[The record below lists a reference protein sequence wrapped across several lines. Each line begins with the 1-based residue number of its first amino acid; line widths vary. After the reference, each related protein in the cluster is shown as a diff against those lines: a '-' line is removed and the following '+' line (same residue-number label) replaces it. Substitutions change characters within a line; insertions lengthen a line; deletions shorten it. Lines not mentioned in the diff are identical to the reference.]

1 MASNVTRL
9 PANSTDDV
17 RSLALIKRT
26 VAADCNDAEF
36 ELFIHSARH
45 LGLDPLRRQIY
56 ALVYN
61 KNDAAKRKMSTI
73 TAIDGF
79 RVIAERT
86 GDYRPD
92 EEEPTITYDEARKS
106 ETNPLGIEKATVRVW
121 KFSHGSWHKVTAS
134 AYWDEF
140 APLKDEWGFDDESGR
155 RKPTGKKTLEGNWPK
170 MGRVM
175 ISKCAEAQAL
185 RKAWPDAFS
194 GVYVAEEMDRARVLD
209 MSAAEAAEE
218 GLRMERMERI
228 GIGKSVLMVFGEAG
242 NLEPVPYGKIAD
254 RCFEFIEQHKDEPSQ
269 ILMWRDR
276 NKAALQEFWAQNPS
290 EALEVKKAVERATS

>member
-17 RSLALIKRT
+17 RSLALIRRT

-61 KNDAAKRKMSTI
+61 KNDAAKRKMSII

-92 EEEPTITYDEARKS
+92 EEEPTITYDAERKS

-121 KFSHGSWHKVTAS
+121 KFSHGDWHKVTAS

-140 APLKDEWGFDDESGR
+140 APLKDEWAFDDESGR

-194 GVYVAEEMDRARVLD
+194 GVYVAEEMDRARALD
-209 MSAAEAAEE
+209 MSATEAAEE
-218 GLRMERMERI
+218 GARIERMERI
-228 GIGKSVLMVFGEAG
+228 GIGKSVLMVFDEGG

-254 RCFEFIEQHKDEPSQ
+254 RCFEFIEQRKDEPSQ
-269 ILMWRDR
+269 ILIWRDR